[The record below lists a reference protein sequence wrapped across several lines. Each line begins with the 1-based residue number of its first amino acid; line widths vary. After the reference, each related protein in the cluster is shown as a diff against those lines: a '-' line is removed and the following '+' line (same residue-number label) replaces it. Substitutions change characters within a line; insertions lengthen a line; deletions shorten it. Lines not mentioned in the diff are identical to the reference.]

1 MARPAAAGPQLN
13 GGGSGFAALE
23 INQWQADTAR
33 HPYNLNIN
41 YVAQGS
47 SVGRSNFASGL
58 FDYGVSDV
66 IYNPQDG
73 PGLSDGTSTKRCGI
87 PLKSCFR
94 YVTVSAGGLSFMYNK
109 PGLANLQL
117 TQDEA
122 CKIFFFQITQWND
135 PELVA
140 TNPALAGDNS
150 KIVVIVRA
158 DGAGESYVLSEYCK
172 AVDPADWDKFRA
184 AYPNDPALAANQP
197 TSYWPQQSNTGVVQ
211 PVSGADGVATT
222 VSDQT
227 NGKNGI
233 TYDAAGYAKVR
244 NFPVASVRNGSGT
257 FTQPDEGNV
266 TVALGYATG
275 RGDGTFDLAFNGPD
289 PRAYFPSTY
298 SYVLAQTTGW
308 DPAKG
313 AVLGTFLCYAVG
325 KGQTIAPPLKY
336 ARLSSAVVGISVSA
350 ITQIPGAPSASQC
363 TAGAPAAPP
372 PPQVLGGAGAAGK
385 SGSGALGNGLGAGGA
400 GSAGAG
406 ANGGLGAGNGAGL
419 NGANGGQ
426 NAAALAA
433 LANGAGADLGNGL
446 GNEANLEAALRSE
459 AAEANK
465 GGGPTTA
472 EALAA
477 IGEGM
482 VLCAIVVGLVER
494 RRRAAAG

>member
-1 MARPAAAGPQLN
+1 
-13 GGGSGFAALE
+13 
-23 INQWQADTAR
+23 
-33 HPYNLNIN
+33 
-41 YVAQGS
+41 
-47 SVGRSNFASGL
+47 
-58 FDYGVSDV
+58 
-66 IYNPQDG
+66 
-73 PGLSDGTSTKRCGI
+73 
-87 PLKSCFR
+87 
-94 YVTVSAGGLSFMYNK
+94 VTVSAGGLSFMYNT
-109 PGLANLQL
+109 GVNNLQL
-117 TQDEA
+117 TQDEV
-122 CKIFFFQITQWND
+122 CKIFFFQITTWND

-140 TNPALAGDNS
+140 TNPTLAGNS
-150 KIVVIVRA
+150 NKITAIVRA

-184 AYPNDPALAANQP
+184 TYPNDPALSANQP
-197 TSYWPQQSNTGVVQ
+197 TSYWPQQTNTGVVQ
-211 PVSGADGVATT
+211 PVSGADGVANA
-222 VSDQT
+222 VSDPV
-227 NGKNGI
+227 NGKNAI

-244 NFPVASVRNGSGT
+244 NFPVASVRNASGT

-275 RGDGTFDLAFNGPD
+275 RPDGTFDLAFNGPD

-325 KGQTIAPPLKY
+325 KGQTIAPQLRY

-400 GSAGAG
+400 GSAAAG
-406 ANGGLGAGNGAGL
+406 AAANGLGAGGTASLG
-419 NGANGGQ
+419 GANGGQ

-433 LANGAGADLGNGL
+433 GLANGAQGDLGNGL
-446 GNEANLEAALRSE
+446 GNEANLEQALRSE

-472 EALAA
+472 EAMAA
-477 IGEGM
+477 VGEGI
-482 VLCAIVVGLVER
+482 VLCAIVVAVVER
-494 RRRAAAG
+494 RKRAAAG